1 MDTARDRTTNAV
13 TVARQLFD
21 PITHEALKAF
31 IRDRVPMM
39 SVGVDDKDFVRRYAH
54 NVPYFVNIHRQ
65 LTEFASEQF
74 GEPLKPSYSFLSMYD
89 DNGICPLHVDRPQC
103 YRTIDYLIQQDQAEP
118 WPIRIGEAMSDEQ
131 RQALDESGAGHPQT
145 EDEIADR
152 ITAETWTDVLL
163 ESNDAVL
170 YSGTHQWHYRP
181 ERLKGRADLVF
192 FHFAPADFEGPLN

>member
-1 MDTARDRTTNAV
+1 MDTARDRTTDAV

-39 SVGVDDKDFVRRYAH
+39 SVDVDDKDFVRRYAH

-65 LTEFASEQF
+65 LTDFASEQF

-89 DNGICPLHVDRPQC
+89 DNGICPLHIDRPQC

-118 WPIRIGEAMSDEQ
+118 WPIRIGEPMTDEQ
-131 RQALDESGAGHPQT
+131 RQAIDESENGHPQT

-152 ITAETWTDVLL
+152 ITAETWTNVLL
-163 ESNDAVL
+163 EPNDAVL

-192 FHFAPADFEGPLN
+192 FHFVPADFEGPLN